1 MSSKHRLIAGVP
13 ATLVAVAALYTAFQP
28 ATAEAAGPYS
38 FYPITPCRVVD
49 TRTGLGGYATVMPK
63 GVVRTFTIKGAAP
76 CFIPTTAAAVA
87 FNVTVADPANSGFVA
102 LWPFNVPYPDVS
114 TINFIA
120 GENLANGAIVPVTA
134 GSPDLNVVAAF
145 EPGPSGVN
153 LILDITGYFQ

>member
-1 MSSKHRLIAGVP
+1 MRKIHRSIPGGP
-13 ATLVAVAALYTAFQP
+13 AALVAIAALVTTFLP
-28 ATAEAAGPYS
+28 AEALGAGPYS

-49 TRTGLGGYATVMPK
+49 TRNGLGGYNTVMPN
-63 GVVRTFTIKGAAP
+63 GVVRTFSIKGASP
-76 CFIPTTAAAVA
+76 CFVPASAAAVA

-102 LWPFNVPYPDVS
+102 LWPYNMPYPNVS
-114 TINFIA
+114 TVNFIA

-134 GSPDLNVVAAF
+134 GSPDINVVAAF